1 MIVDAEQR
9 WSARRAFFVDPS
21 RRFDP
26 RGWEVASIADDTTA
40 KRFVVATHYSHSY
53 PAARRR
59 FGLYAPGGS
68 LEGVAV
74 FSVPARTAALVPCPD
89 LSTAVELG
97 RLVLTPSA
105 GFNAETWMLARCFAA
120 LRAEGFTGI
129 VSFSDPMPRDTV
141 DGRVV
146 FAGHVGQIYAASN
159 AVYLG
164 QRRANTVR
172 LLPDGAVFSCRAAS
186 KIRAKE
192 RGWQYALEQ
201 LVAAGMDAPEMTTRA
216 ALARWLPRA
225 LDRVTRPRRH
235 PGNHKYVFGL
245 DRVTRRA
252 LPASLPYP
260 RLTLTRGEV

>member
-1 MIVDAEQR
+1 VIVDFEQR
-9 WSARRAFFVDPS
+9 WRARRAFFVDPS

-26 RGWEVASIADDTTA
+26 RGWEVSPIADDTTA
-40 KRFVVATHYSHSY
+40 KRFVIATHYAKSY

-74 FSVPARTAALVPCPD
+74 MSVPARPAALLPCPD

-97 RLVLTPSA
+97 RLVLTDRA
-105 GFNAETWMLARCFAA
+105 GFNAETWMIARCFAA
-120 LRAEGFTGI
+120 LSAEGFTGV
-129 VSFSDPMPRDTV
+129 VSFSDPMPRDAV

-146 FAGHVGQIYAASN
+146 FAGHAGQIYAASN

-164 QRRANTVR
+164 QRRAGTLR
-172 LLPDGAVFSCRAAS
+172 LLPDGSVFSARAAS
-186 KIRAKE
+186 KVRNRE

-201 LVAAGMDAPEMTTRA
+201 LVAAGAPAPVETTRA
-216 ALARWLPRA
+216 ALARWLSRA
-225 LDRVTRPRRH
+225 LPLVTRPRRH

-245 DRVTRRA
+245 DRATRRA

-260 RLTLTRGEV
+260 RLRLTRGEV